1 MVQQI
6 CVRCGKTFE
15 AKIKSAKYCPDCKKA
30 LKVEF
35 REKEK
40 EELKRK
46 QLEDPANHKICPV
59 CGKHFFSTR
68 KKCICCS
75 EECKK
80 SYLKQKGKEEW
91 DSVRDHTTYV
101 CEICGKSFTR
111 SASRKSYK
119 FCSKE
124 CIKEGA
130 RRKTCAD
137 RQAVREAKMGSKEGY
152 DYVICPICGKKFKQI
167 SMAHLRDHHN
177 LSVEEFKSLYP
188 DAKLTCT
195 KLIEDHLVGENNPGS
210 KSKIDEETIRKRSP
224 YCLEFWIVRGKTKED
239 YEAFI
244 EKERQKAPFRENAC
258 TIEYYTK
265 RGYSE
270 EEAKKIISTKT
281 ISNGLDFYIKK
292 YGEEEGRKLYS
303 KRIKN
308 WADKTFLGNT
318 RSNKADTCI
327 AEVLFGFE
335 INEKDFLYGENEYR
349 LFDIEERKLYD
360 LDLLNVA
367 NNKVI
372 EFHGDY
378 WHCNPKKYKPDYINK
393 RKKKTA
399 QEIWDYDKRKIEIIK
414 KHGFEVMII
423 WESDY
428 DHHHDDIIKK
438 AKEFLF
444 ENYEPSK

>member
-15 AKIKSAKYCPDCKKA
+15 AKIKSAKYCSDCKKA
-30 LKVEF
+30 LRVEG
-35 REKEK
+35 RQKEK

-124 CIKEGA
+124 CRKEAA
-130 RRKTCAD
+130 RRKTCTD
-137 RQAVREAKMGSKEGY
+137 RQAAREAKMGSKEGY
-152 DYVICPICGKKFKQI
+152 DYVICPICRKKFKQI

-244 EKERQKAPFRENAC
+244 EKERQKAPFREKPC

-292 YGEEEGRKLYS
+292 YGEEEGPKRYEE
-303 KRIKN
+303 RIKK
-308 WADKTFLGNT
+308 WSYKLFQGRKTSSVANDFISEIL
-318 RSNKADTCI
+318 SDSQ
-327 AEVLFGFE
+327 
-335 INEKDFLYGENEYR
+335 INEDDFLYGDNEYR
-349 LFDIEERKLYD
+349 FYSPEDRKIYD
-360 LDLLNVA
+360 FDLLNIV
-367 NNKVI
+367 NNRVI
-372 EFHGDY
+372 EFNGDY
-378 WHCNPKKYKPDYINK
+378 WHCNPSIYSNDYYNK
-393 RKKKTA
+393 VKKKNA

-414 KHGFEVMII
+414 KHGFEVLVI
-423 WESDY
+423 WEYDY
-428 DHHHDDIIKK
+428 VNNHDEILKK